1 MPAGASLLADPE
13 VSHGKIDIIRDH
25 DEMAVGIHFIVAY
38 DLADC
43 FAAQVHIRERL
54 HQNDFLPCDRALS
67 DHGFAKPDRPADR
80 KAVDQFIDHTESDVM
95 SGSVI
100 LASGVSKS
108 CDYII
113 SVHPALS
120 CSTFLVFVSALN
132 LFYEF
137 MVCVSALCFDH

>member
-1 MPAGASLLADPE
+1 MATVRTTALQTKSTQRERHIIADDQK
-13 VSHGKIDIIRDH
+13 VTLFDIFLIQP
-25 DEMAVGIHFIVAY
+25 VA
-38 DLADC
+38 DSI
-43 FAAQVHIRERL
+43 AAQIHIRERL
-54 HQNDFLPCDRALS
+54 HQNDLLPCDRALS
-67 DHGFAKPDRPADR
+67 DHGFAKPDRSADR